1 MERARNTRKNKTNVI
16 GGTKVKFYD
25 KEMYEK
31 ENFIKGVLTI
41 IIAFLI
47 GLSTGFLALYDEI
60 QFKEQTITNQSAEI
74 NRLQESEENR

>member
-1 MERARNTRKNKTNVI
+1 M
-16 GGTKVKFYD
+16 KFYD

-60 QFKEQTITNQSAEI
+60 QHKEQAITNQSAEI
-74 NRLQESEENR
+74 NIL

>member
-1 MERARNTRKNKTNVI
+1 M
-16 GGTKVKFYD
+16 KFYD

-47 GLSTGFLALYDEI
+47 GLSTGFLTLYYDEI
-60 QFKEQTITNQSAEI
+60 QHNEQTITNQSTEI
-74 NRLQESEENR
+74 NNLEGGYENETYS